1 MKKKF
6 FVIINPNAGKKKAQ
20 KDWAV
25 LSNLLT
31 NNGFQFE
38 FTFSNGRMD
47 AFNLALDAIAN
58 GTREIIAIGGDGTF
72 NEVINAIISQ
82 KNCTSTDITI
92 GLFGIGTGNDW
103 CRTLKIPC
111 EYNQAL
117 EIIKAGN
124 TFLQDVGVAHFEY
137 DGIKS
142 SRYFANVAGMGF
154 DATVA
159 KKVNDDK
166 DSSHTGKILY
176 LKNLLLCLLKSKIVN
191 CEIKID
197 DEKFNTEIFSM
208 SVGIGKY
215 NGGGMMQ
222 LPNAVPDDG
231 LLDITLIKKISK
243 FDVMKQTK
251 NLYDGTFIK
260 HPSVAL
266 YQGKN
271 VEITSDTL
279 VNLELDG
286 ESVGHSPF
294 SFGILP
300 KALKVYI
307 P

>member
-1 MKKKF
+1 MKKRF

-20 KDWAV
+20 KDWV
-25 LSNLLT
+25 ILSNLLT

-38 FTFSNGRMD
+38 FGFTSGRLD
-47 AFNLALDAIAN
+47 ALNLALNAIAN
-58 GTREIIAIGGDGTF
+58 GVRDILAIGGDGTF
-72 NEVINAIISQ
+72 NEIVNAIISQ
-82 KNCTSTDITI
+82 KICPSTDITI

-103 CRTLKIPC
+103 CRTLKIPGD
-111 EYNQAL
+111 YNQAL
-117 EIIKAGN
+117 EIIKSGN
-124 TFLQDVGVAHFEY
+124 
-137 DGIKS
+137 
-142 SRYFANVAGMGF
+142 
-154 DATVA
+154 
-159 KKVNDDK
+159 
-166 DSSHTGKILY
+166 ILY

-197 DEKFNTEIFSM
+197 EEKINAEIFSM

-266 YQGKN
+266 YQGKK
-271 VEITSDTL
+271 VEITSDTPI
-279 VNLELDG
+279 NLELDG
-286 ESVGHSPF
+286 ESVGHSPI
-294 SFGILP
+294 SFEILP
-300 KALKVYI
+300 NALKVFI

>member
-1 MKKKF
+1 MRKKF

-20 KDWAV
+20 KDWAI

-31 NNGFQFE
+31 NNGFQFNFS
-38 FTFSNGRMD
+38 FTSGRLD
-47 AFNLALDAIAN
+47 ALNLAQDAIAN
-58 GTREIIAIGGDGTF
+58 GTRDIIAIGGDGTF
-72 NEVINAIISQ
+72 NEVVNAIISQ
-82 KNCTSTDITI
+82 KICPSTDITI

-103 CRTLKIPC
+103 CRTLNIP
-111 EYNQAL
+111 YDYSKAL
-117 EIIKAGN
+117 EIIKSGK
-124 TFLQDVGVAHFEY
+124 TFLQDVGHAHFEN
-137 DGIKS
+137 DGKKS

-166 DSSHTGKILY
+166 DSNRTGKILY

-197 DEKFNTEIFSM
+197 EEKINAEIFSM

-266 YQGKN
+266 YQGKI
-271 VEITSDTL
+271 VEITSNTP

-286 ESVGHSPF
+286 ESVGQSPF
-294 SFGILP
+294 CFEILP
-300 KALKVYI
+300 KALKVFI

>member
-1 MKKKF
+1 MKKRF

-20 KDWAV
+20 KDWV
-25 LSNLLT
+25 ILSNLLT

-38 FTFSNGRMD
+38 FGFTSGRLD
-47 AFNLALDAIAN
+47 ALNLALNAIAN
-58 GTREIIAIGGDGTF
+58 GVRDILAIGGDGTF
-72 NEVINAIISQ
+72 NEIVNAIISQ
-82 KNCTSTDITI
+82 KICPSTDITI

-103 CRTLKIPC
+103 CRTLKIPGD
-111 EYNQAL
+111 YNQAL
-117 EIIKAGN
+117 EIIKSGN
-124 TFLQDVGVAHFEY
+124 TFLQDVGIAHFENESK
-137 DGIKS
+137 KS

-166 DSSHTGKILY
+166 DSNRSGKILY
-176 LKNLLLCLLKSKIVN
+176 LKNLFTCLLKSKIVN

-197 DEKFNTEIFSM
+197 EEKINAEIFSM

-266 YQGKN
+266 YQGKK
-271 VEITSDTL
+271 VEITSDTPI
-279 VNLELDG
+279 NLELDG
-286 ESVGHSPF
+286 ESVGHSPI
-294 SFGILP
+294 SFEILP
-300 KALKVYI
+300 NALKVFI